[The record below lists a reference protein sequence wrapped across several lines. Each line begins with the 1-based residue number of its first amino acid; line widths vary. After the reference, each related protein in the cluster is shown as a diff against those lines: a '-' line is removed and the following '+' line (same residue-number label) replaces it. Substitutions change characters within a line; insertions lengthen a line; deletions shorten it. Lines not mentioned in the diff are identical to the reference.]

1 MSLRTD
7 FVHLFSQRP
16 DVKLNKKVFVFILC
30 LVISSFSWIQINLSK
45 QQLENIPVRVDFVN
59 LPKARFGATAFT
71 DTLLIEV
78 EADGYAF
85 LKYEMKAVQIDFRK
99 LKRDPGTGT
108 FYFLPNNYIKTIS
121 KQLDDNMKIVRAV
134 TDTVVLNPRDL

>member
-78 EADGYAF
+78 EADGYAL
-85 LKYEMKAVQIDFRK
+85 LKYKMKGVQIDFRK
-99 LKRDPGTGT
+99 LKRDPGTGV